1 MAVGLPGAG
10 RLRAGLLLGALI
22 LTGCPSDDD
31 GGPDWC
37 AGGPS
42 VTAVSFAPTIV
53 PGSRFEI
60 SGTGFDASCG
70 GLTVFFRGSFE
81 GRNVEAEALADV
93 ISTAEVRY
101 EAGPELL
108 GSLGGDAGRFVGELG
123 VRRRDEGG
131 ATREAAVPVAFDVA
145 AHLVPSAGNAT
156 PESVTLNAV
165 VVVAGSGF
173 LEGAEGT
180 SEVVLDGTFRVDGGG
195 TRSVTA
201 VRLPAEP
208 LEAHDRTRA
217 AFPFAPAIAGILP
230 GAFTGTL
237 VIENRHGD
245 GTVTASAPLPVTFTL
260 GASFVTDVVP
270 RNPTLGAIA
279 TITGAG
285 FIGGA
290 ADQTLTIRLDG
301 TATPRGGSPA
311 VVSGLELVP
320 VFVDGGRAEYTI
332 VPVRRGDVLVA
343 EDFDFSWGTF
353 AGTATPVLRYGA
365 ELAEGLPTSIDL
377 AIGPTRQVVF
387 VSFLAGFSDALRDF
401 GLRAVEAEVR
411 SRVLDKFRRVY
422 DGINLDVRAER
433 PEDYY
438 PGGYAVVE
446 IGGPDP
452 NGRGLFGYDNTPGKD
467 AGNLRLHDHV
477 GGANAEVQEDGYAG
491 FGGVFVR
498 SFLCWSSHRPDD
510 LVCPDGVADPDFD
523 RVFDPVRSR
532 EVVAG
537 ESPAGPDAARA
548 AAIEAAV
555 SALGNLVGDT
565 AAHEFGHSL
574 GMANPYGPSDAVHH
588 EPPADGCLMD
598 SGSYRPFAER
608 AELAGTTPG
617 GWCGE
622 ERGYL
627 EAILPVGP

>member
-1 MAVGLPGAG
+1 MAS
-10 RLRAGLLLGALI
+10 I
-22 LTGCPSDDD
+22 
-31 GGPDWC
+31 
-37 AGGPS
+37 
-42 VTAVSFAPTIV
+42 SFPTTV
-53 PGSRFEI
+53 LPGSRFEI
-60 SGTGFDASCG
+60 SGAAFDTSCG
-70 GLTVFFRGSFE
+70 ELTVFFRGSFE
-81 GRNVEAEALADV
+81 GRSVEAEALAEV
-93 ISTAEVRY
+93 VSTAEVRY
-101 EAGPELL
+101 DAGPELFGIL
-108 GSLGGDAGRFVGELG
+108 GADPGRFVGELG
-123 VRRRDEGG
+123 VRRHDEGG
-131 ATREAAVPVAFDVA
+131 SARESAVPVAFDAVV
-145 AHLVPSAGNAT
+145 HLVPSAGSAT

-165 VVVAGSGF
+165 VVVTGGGF

-180 SEVVLDGTFRVDGGG
+180 SEAVLDGTFRVDGGG
-195 TRSVTA
+195 TRPVTG
-201 VRLPAEP
+201 VRLAAEP
-208 LEAHDRTRA
+208 LEARDRTRA
-217 AFPFAPAIAGILP
+217 AFLFAPTIAGILP

-237 VIENRHGD
+237 ALENRHGD
-245 GTVTASAPLPVTFTL
+245 GTVTASDPLPVTFTL
-260 GASFVTDVVP
+260 GASFVTGVEP
-270 RNPTLGAIA
+270 RDPTLGAIA
-279 TITGAG
+279 EITGAG

-301 TATPRGGSPA
+301 TATPHGGSAAP
-311 VVSGLELVP
+311 VTGLELVP
-320 VFVDGGRAEYTI
+320 AFVDGGRAEYTI

-377 AIGPTRQVVF
+377 RLGPTRQVVF
-387 VSFLAGFSDALRDF
+387 VSFLAGFSDALREF
-401 GLRAVEAEVR
+401 GLRAVEAELR
-411 SRVLDKFRRVY
+411 TRVLEKFRRVY
-422 DGINLDVRAER
+422 DGINLEVRAEP

-438 PGGYAVVE
+438 VGGYAVVE

-467 AGNLRLHDHV
+467 VGNLRLHDRV

-523 RVFDPVRSR
+523 RVFDPVRAR

-537 ESPAGPDAARA
+537 EYPSGPDAARA

-555 SALGNLVGDT
+555 SALGSLVGDT

-574 GMANPYGPSDAVHH
+574 GLANPYGPADVVHH

-598 SGSYRPFAER
+598 AGAYRPFAER
-608 AELAGTTPG
+608 AELPGVMPG

-627 EAILPVGP
+627 ESILPVGP